1 MALYRSPDFNVFPIS
16 YHGNQTSAWISIL
29 NKNVLFVRGSP
40 ATILKPSSNQPLL
53 KCEYFEKYVVK
64 LAENSHEV

>member
-1 MALYRSPDFNVFPIS
+1 MYIM
-16 YHGNQTSAWISIL
+16 NQYT
-29 NKNVLFVRGSP
+29 
-40 ATILKPSSNQPLL
+40 LKPFSNQPPL